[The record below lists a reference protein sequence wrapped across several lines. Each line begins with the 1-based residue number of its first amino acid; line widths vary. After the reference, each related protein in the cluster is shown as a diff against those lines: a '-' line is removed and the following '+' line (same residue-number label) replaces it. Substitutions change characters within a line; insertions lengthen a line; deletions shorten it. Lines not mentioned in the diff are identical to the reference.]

1 MVTSILCEPDVYV
14 IEVTYLSLLY
24 FHPLCTQSK
33 VKSCYDP
40 LRLGTVIILV
50 SSGIDFVNTPLL
62 YSDRA
67 TR

>member
-1 MVTSILCEPDVYV
+1 MVTSSLCEPDVYV
-14 IEVTYLSLLY
+14 IAVTYLSLLY
-24 FHPLCTQSK
+24 FHHLCTQSK
-33 VKSCYDP
+33 VKSCDDP

-50 SSGIDFVNTPLL
+50 SSGIDFVNTQLL